1 MGFVLSVRLA
11 TMNAFTLQ
19 KDKGADGRHV
29 IKHDYVAVPQPRP
42 GQNEALVR
50 ISAAALNHRDNVSST
65 LVTRDLL
72 ICKLKCNK
80 ERLQVMTSNMV
91 ESEAA
96 CRRAVAWHSPLTLTL
111 SKISN
116 PPPSHFHT
124 LFCGQ

>member
-1 MGFVLSVRLA
+1 MPYYVVEHSLHHDFFKKSL
-11 TMNAFTLQ
+11 TKIMNAFTLQ

-96 CRRAVAWHSPLTLTL
+96 CRRAVAWHSPLT
-111 SKISN
+111 
-116 PPPSHFHT
+116 
-124 LFCGQ
+124 